1 MAPTASRISAY
12 AVTRRTGSTECC
24 WRARRRVSK
33 PEMPG
38 MRTSEII
45 MLKSPPRRT
54 SSARSPE
61 ATGTV
66 SKPWLLR
73 NESSRLRWPASSST
87 IRTRGGVGVLLAA
100 SGGMSGAFRRQPQ
113 VGDAEQG
120 AFGLVGQAFDLPA
133 VRQHDLLHDSETE
146 AGAFLVG
153 CEIGLEDF
161 SAVLRRDARAIVAN
175 FKERLLGV
183 PFARDDPDLAARFD
197 CLDGIDQQIEQGLA
211 EQLFIRLNHQLFVH
225 DLQLNVLLV
234 DIVIQCTHDFAD

>member
-1 MAPTASRISAY
+1 MAPTASRMSAY
-12 AVTRRTGSTECC
+12 AVTSRTGSTACC

-38 MRTSEII
+38 IRTSEII

-66 SKPWLLR
+66 SKPWLFR

-87 IRTRGGVGVLLAA
+87 IRTRGVAGVLLAA
-100 SGGMSGAFRRQPQ
+100 SGGMSGAFHRHSQ

-133 VRQHDLLHDSETE
+133 VRQHDLLHDRETE
-146 AGAFLVG
+146 AGAFLVR
-153 CEIGLEDF
+153 CEIGFEDF
-161 SAVLRRDARAIVAN
+161 RAMLRRDALAIVADLEEC
-175 FKERLLGV
+175 FGGV
-183 PFARDDPDLAARFD
+183 PPAGDDLDFAAR
-197 CLDGIDQQIEQGLA
+197 
-211 EQLFIRLNHQLFVH
+211 
-225 DLQLNVLLV
+225 
-234 DIVIQCTHDFAD
+234 